1 MVRDGEGGMWRAVEA
16 VGSRAGFPLVD
27 VHSDGIAAMSAI
39 PALSAIP
46 ATSVTPAISATSV
59 TPAISATAMAD
70 DRLPEVVESTKCSH
84 FKKKETV
91 VV

>member
-16 VGSRAGFPLVD
+16 VGSRATFPLVD

-46 ATSVTPAISATSV
+46 VISATSV

>member
-27 VHSDGIAAMSAI
+27 VHSDGIAAMSA
-39 PALSAIP
+39 
-46 ATSVTPAISATSV
+46 

>member
-1 MVRDGEGGMWRAVEA
+1 MVRDGEGGVWRAVEA

-46 ATSVTPAISATSV
+46 ATSVTPAISS
-59 TPAISATAMAD
+59 TAMAD